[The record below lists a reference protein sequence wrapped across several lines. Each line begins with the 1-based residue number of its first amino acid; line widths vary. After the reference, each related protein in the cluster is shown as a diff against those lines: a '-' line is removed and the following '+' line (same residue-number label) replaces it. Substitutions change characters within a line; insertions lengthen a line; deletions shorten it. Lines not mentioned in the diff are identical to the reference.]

1 MLSTMLSGGL
11 RVVPGTTVRP
21 QRLVLA
27 ARAAPGKQEAGVSV
41 VPPPAA
47 GLAPAPPALA
57 GQEQQAAQQS
67 QLGEPAAGG
76 LLGADPDAPSQQN
89 GSAAPAAATAGA
101 SPAAA
106 AQGWL
111 SPELVGK
118 LCLLVVAA
126 LWGSAY
132 ELACIWPAA
141 ALAAA
146 AGDAGRHGHDALGA
160 GSDATSAAAADVQL
174 GLPPVAP
181 PSLAAPILAPAGSAP
196 AVLQRPAGVL
206 LWPQLRQATTQA
218 AATTNGVDTG
228 AGEAQQPHL
237 QQQLLQLQQQQQWWQ
252 LADVPAA
259 PCSSPGVAAGA
270 AAAAAAAVAGDAQ
283 QAAAPM
289 QWQGW
294 EQLGPLPACL
304 VTPTAAPAGGGG
316 VDGADP
322 AAPLSAGTVAALMAM
337 FSP

>member
-1 MLSTMLSGGL
+1 MLPAVACAGQSAA
-11 RVVPGTTVRP
+11 
-21 QRLVLA
+21 LA
-27 ARAAPGKQEAGVSV
+27 ARAQPSS
-41 VPPPAA
+41 
-47 GLAPAPPALA
+47 LLPAPTH
-57 GQEQQAAQQS
+57 G
-67 QLGEPAAGG
+67 
-76 LLGADPDAPSQQN
+76 
-89 GSAAPAAATAGA
+89 APAASAHAAAPPLHASAPGA
-101 SPAAA
+101 PLAFPSAPPAAA
-106 AQGWL
+106 ATQL
-111 SPELVGK
+111 QTQP
-118 LCLLVVAA
+118 
-126 LWGSAY
+126 SAY